1 MDNNT
6 TNNTT
11 QALQASD
18 GVIYDLLLASYIIT
32 MILGSVG
39 NTLVLIVVVG
49 KRARRTVN
57 DIFIMNLAVSDLLF
71 ICFLPL
77 FIYENLAERMVE
89 KSIGLC
95 KFITPTITATFLLSI
110 FTLTSMSVHRCQVI
124 VNPFKRDLSQKKS
137 AIWIAVIWLLS
148 FIVILPL
155 IIVNI
160 VNPVETTLCFEDWPS
175 EQYQKGYTVTLF
187 VIQYVVPLFV
197 IAVSYIRIGLDL
209 NRSSSSDGTLKLP
222 NSAICRARRSENLQ
236 VIKTLATIVT
246 LFALFML
253 PGQIAWLILDFG
265 AAGHKEVALKMRKYT
280 LPVTIFHSC
289 LNPLVYGTVTRQF
302 RRDYMRYLSHL
313 LCCCPE
319 FKYKAITR
327 FGSPRITEASPQHS
341 RQNKENDSQFGGSSE
356 RFGNGASVPLFTT
369 LTTLNGSDS
378 PSKTENNNSAN
389 LLSPL

>member
-137 AIWIAVIWLLS
+137 AIWIARDL
-148 FIVILPL
+148 
-155 IIVNI
+155 
-160 VNPVETTLCFEDWPS
+160 
-175 EQYQKGYTVTLF
+175 
-187 VIQYVVPLFV
+187 VVC
-197 IAVSYIRIGLDL
+197 
-209 NRSSSSDGTLKLP
+209 RSLWS
-222 NSAICRARRSENLQ
+222 CR
-236 VIKTLATIVT
+236 
-246 LFALFML
+246 
-253 PGQIAWLILDFG
+253 W
-265 AAGHKEVALKMRKYT
+265 
-280 LPVTIFHSC
+280 
-289 LNPLVYGTVTRQF
+289 
-302 RRDYMRYLSHL
+302 
-313 LCCCPE
+313 
-319 FKYKAITR
+319 
-327 FGSPRITEASPQHS
+327 
-341 RQNKENDSQFGGSSE
+341 
-356 RFGNGASVPLFTT
+356 
-369 LTTLNGSDS
+369 
-378 PSKTENNNSAN
+378 
-389 LLSPL
+389 